1 MTTAPRYLIYL
12 VYGSVELCAEA
23 VYSLLSY
30 YEVAELPAKVLIY
43 TNLPE
48 YFATLLGSRPE
59 IAYPPVSA
67 QEWQAWRG
75 ESNQVYMMKISVLQ
89 HARQHYPGSLLFVD
103 TDTIW
108 LADPAPLFAAVAQGR
123 HVMHLSE
130 GRLATGNLL
139 NRKVYQHLQPHTFAV
154 GGRELRLTPQTVLY
168 NSGVIGYARSEATQ
182 LSDIYALADRFFLL
196 YNKHIMEQLAL
207 SVCLALDGPILEAA
221 PYVLHYWN
229 LKAIRPVLVR
239 LLEKYR
245 GRPPAELYQRL
256 AALNIPA
263 LHAAELRYRLL
274 PGWRRSLL
282 KLLGRQWQ
290 LGEVGIE

>member
-1 MTTAPRYLIYL
+1 MTTTPRYLIYL
-12 VYGSVELCAEA
+12 AYGSEELCAEA

-30 YEVAELPAKVLIY
+30 DQVATNTAEVLIY
-43 TNLPE
+43 TNLPQ
-48 YFATLLGSRPE
+48 YFEQLLGSRPDVR
-59 IAYPPVSA
+59 YPTVSA
-67 QEWQAWRG
+67 DEWQAWRG
-75 ESNQVYMMKISVLQ
+75 ESNQVYMVKISVLQ
-89 HARQHYPGSLLFVD
+89 HAQRHYPGSLLFVD

-108 LADPAPLFAAVAQGR
+108 LADPAPLFAEVARGR

-139 NRKVYQHLQPHTFAV
+139 NRKVYQHLQPYTFPV
-154 GGRELRLTPQTVLY
+154 GSQQLRLTPQTVLY
-168 NSGVIGYARSEATQ
+168 NSGVIGYARSEAVQ
-182 LSDIYALADRFFLL
+182 LPDIYALADRFFLL

-239 LLEKYR
+239 LLAKYQ
-245 GRPPAELYQRL
+245 GRPPAELFQRL
-256 AALNIPA
+256 SALGIPA

-282 KLLGRQWQ
+282 KLLGRQWR
-290 LGEVGIE
+290 LGEVVVE

>member
-12 VYGSVELCAEA
+12 AYGSVELCAEA

-30 YEVAELPAKVLIY
+30 YQVTVNTDKVLIY
-43 TNLPE
+43 TNLPQ
-48 YFATLLGSRPE
+48 YFEQLLGSRSDVL
-59 IAYPPVSA
+59 YPAVSPD
-67 QEWQAWRG
+67 EWQAWRG
-75 ESNQVYMMKISVLQ
+75 ESNQVYLLKISVLQ

-108 LADPAPLFAAVAQGR
+108 LADPAPLFAEVARGR

-130 GRLATGNLL
+130 GHLVTGNRL
-139 NRKVYQHLQPHTFAV
+139 NRKVYQHLQPYTFPA
-154 GGRELRLTPQTVLY
+154 GAQQLRLTPQTVLY
-168 NSGVIGYARSEATQ
+168 NSGVIGYARSEAVQ
-182 LSDIYALADRFFLL
+182 LPDIYALADRFFLL

-239 LLEKYR
+239 LLEKYQ
-245 GRPPAELYQRL
+245 GSPPAELYQQL
-256 AALNIPA
+256 AALDVPA

-274 PGWRRSLL
+274 PGWRRTLL
-282 KLLGRQWQ
+282 KLLGRQWR
-290 LGEVGIE
+290 LEEVSE